1 MATLA
6 ISGTDWTAIGSVA
19 TAIAAAVA
27 LVSLFYAR
35 RRQVADEAALI
46 REQIR
51 TFATRVQRAVGEI
64 EGGSAR
70 VSAAWHAATS
80 LRDQVGSRP
89 TADDVRACIG
99 NPAVA
104 RIASVQG
111 WETSSFAAESR
122 SQLSGLTGADR
133 ELRGHLGLFAPAAE
147 LLQRLADDGYS
158 ASVFVKLLTGEPAA
172 KFVESHTDDD
182 LDALTRSLARHLDAN
197 AELYFDMRYASS
209 VSRLERFV
217 DRAASAFIELEP
229 AALVLAARARL
240 PSGTEP
246 TLTAQLRARV
256 KGLTGLLGQQLV
268 DQLLDYVQQVEV
280 SITKEAAEQRLADVS
295 ELP

>member
-1 MATLA
+1 M
-6 ISGTDWTAIGSVA
+6 
-19 TAIAAAVA
+19 
-27 LVSLFYAR
+27 SLFYTR

-51 TFATRVQRAVGEI
+51 TFATRVQRSVREI

-70 VSAAWHAATS
+70 VSAAWHTATS
-80 LRDQVGSRP
+80 LRNQVGSNP

-99 NPAVA
+99 NLTVA

-111 WETSSFAAESR
+111 WEASSFAAESR
-122 SQLSGLTGADR
+122 SELAGLTGADR

-172 KFVESHTDDD
+172 KFVEPHTGDD

-197 AELYFDMRYASS
+197 AELYFDTRYAFS
-209 VSRLERFV
+209 VSRLESFV
-217 DRAASAFIELEP
+217 DRAASAFIELRP
-229 AALVLAARARL
+229 AALVQAARAKL
-240 PSGTEP
+240 PGGIEP

-256 KGLTGLLGQQLV
+256 EDLTGLLGQQIV
-268 DQLLDYVQQVEV
+268 DQLLDDVKQVEV
-280 SITKEAAEQRLADVS
+280 AITKEAAEQRLAGVS
-295 ELP
+295 ELPRPGERDSSKPVRL